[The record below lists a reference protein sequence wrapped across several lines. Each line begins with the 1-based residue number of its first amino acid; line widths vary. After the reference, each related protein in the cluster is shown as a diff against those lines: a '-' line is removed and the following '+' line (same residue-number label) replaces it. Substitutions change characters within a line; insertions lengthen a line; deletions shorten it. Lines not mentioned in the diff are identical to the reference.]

1 MRAKLSA
8 WVGRHPIGAFL
19 AIAFGWTW
27 LFTVLGVVN
36 LGFAIVAL
44 FGPAIGAVAVA
55 RIEGTYGELRPRLG
69 DRRFPLATWL
79 VALGI
84 PFAVAA
90 IARVVL
96 VAAGHP
102 IEGLGAITAI
112 EAVIF
117 VLVIGEEIGWRSFLQ
132 PRLRGRM
139 GLATAGVVTGIVW
152 SLWHL
157 PMYLAPDQGVAAFGA
172 FALWVV
178 PLAVVMGIVAEAT
191 RFSAIVATVLHGA
204 ANIATPIVLPGVD
217 RPTWLVLGGLIYAV
231 GAVTYLVWRRRS
243 AAVRVPGTFVGAER

>member
-1 MRAKLSA
+1 MRAKLAS

-27 LFTVLGVVN
+27 LFTVLGMID
-36 LGFAIVAL
+36 LGFALLAL

-55 RIEGTYGELRPRLG
+55 RIDGTWSELRPRLT
-69 DRRFPLATWL
+69 DRRFSLGTWL
-79 VALGI
+79 VALAI
-84 PFAVAA
+84 PFGVAA

-96 VAAGHP
+96 VATGQP
-102 IEGLGAITAI
+102 IEGIGAISAI
-112 EAVIF
+112 EAAIF

-139 GLATAGVVTGIVW
+139 SLGMAGVVTGLIW
-152 SLWHL
+152 SMWHL
-157 PMYLAPDQGVAAFGA
+157 PMYLAPDQGLTAFVAFTA
-172 FALWVV
+172 WVV

-217 RPTWLVLGGLIYAV
+217 RPTWLILGGLIYAI
-231 GAVTYLVWRRRS
+231 GGVTYLVWRRRTIS
-243 AAVRVPGTFVGAER
+243 VGVAGSFVAVER